1 MSILQ
6 EYEEI
11 KKYIGEEKWDNI
23 DNYIN
28 DIHPEL
34 RLDQI
39 IYNSDNW
46 LEYEKWFYKKV
57 KEYSVDVQSV
67 WKTDYDDYKCF
78 AIIGNGLKNI
88 GSIIASYDE
97 VQIRNLTGNIK
108 NQLSEKELENAF
120 AVLILND
127 YNDYKKLPTI
137 SKCSK
142 LLKYVY
148 DCVCSSDSSM
158 CHIDYEDW
166 KELKEDLDYTDKDLE
181 ILNNEI
187 KKYGLDEV
195 VEIGTGEYTIV
206 GYGDL
211 ETRFIDDRDIKNCA
225 EVKDELDDY
234 EK

>member
-1 MSILQ
+1 M
-6 EYEEI
+6 
-11 KKYIGEEKWDNI
+11 N
-23 DNYIN
+23 
-28 DIHPEL
+28 
-34 RLDQI
+34 
-39 IYNSDNW
+39 
-46 LEYEKWFYKKV
+46 YEKWFYKKV

-78 AIIGNGLKNI
+78 AVIGNGLKTI

-97 VQIRNLTGNIK
+97 TQIRNLTGNIK
-108 NQLSEKELENAF
+108 NQLGEKELKNAF

-127 YNDYKKLPTI
+127 YNDYTKLPTI

-148 DCVCSSDSSM
+148 DSVCSSDSSM

-187 KKYGLDEV
+187 KKYELDEV
-195 VEIGTGEYTIV
+195 IEVDTGEYAIV

-211 ETRFIDDRDIKNCA
+211 ETRFIDDRNVKDYV
-225 EVKDELDDY
+225 EVKEELECY

>member
-11 KKYIGEEKWDNI
+11 KKYIGEEKWGHI

-39 IYNSDNW
+39 IYSSENW
-46 LEYEKWFYKKV
+46 LDYEKWFYKKV

-78 AIIGNGLKNI
+78 AVIGNGLKNI

-97 VQIRNLTGNIK
+97 TQIRNLTGNIK
-108 NQLSEKELENAF
+108 NQLGDKELKNAF

-148 DCVCSSDSSM
+148 DCVFSSDSSM
-158 CHIDYEDW
+158 CHIDYDNW

-195 VEIGTGEYTIV
+195 IEVDNGEYAIV

-225 EVKDELDDY
+225 EVRGELDGY

>member
-39 IYNSDNW
+39 IYSYENW
-46 LEYEKWFYKKV
+46 LNYEKWFYKKV

-67 WKTDYDDYKCF
+67 WKTDYDDYKCL

-120 AVLILND
+120 AVLILNN
-127 YNDYKKLPTI
+127 YYSNKVVTHYTGALRTLFM
-137 SKCSK
+137 
-142 LLKYVY
+142 LLQ
-148 DCVCSSDSSM
+148 
-158 CHIDYEDW
+158 
-166 KELKEDLDYTDKDLE
+166 
-181 ILNNEI
+181 
-187 KKYGLDEV
+187 
-195 VEIGTGEYTIV
+195 
-206 GYGDL
+206 
-211 ETRFIDDRDIKNCA
+211 F
-225 EVKDELDDY
+225 
-234 EK
+234 

>member
-39 IYNSDNW
+39 IYSYENW
-46 LEYEKWFYKKV
+46 LNYEKWFYKKV

-67 WKTDYDDYKCF
+67 WKTDYDDYKCL

-120 AVLILND
+120 AVLILNN

-137 SKCSK
+137 SNCSK

-158 CHIDYEDW
+158 CHID
-166 KELKEDLDYTDKDLE
+166 
-181 ILNNEI
+181 
-187 KKYGLDEV
+187 
-195 VEIGTGEYTIV
+195 
-206 GYGDL
+206 
-211 ETRFIDDRDIKNCA
+211 
-225 EVKDELDDY
+225 
-234 EK
+234 

>member
-1 MSILQ
+1 M
-6 EYEEI
+6 
-11 KKYIGEEKWDNI
+11 N
-23 DNYIN
+23 
-28 DIHPEL
+28 
-34 RLDQI
+34 
-39 IYNSDNW
+39 
-46 LEYEKWFYKKV
+46 YEKWFYKKV

-78 AIIGNGLKNI
+78 AVIGNGLKNI

-120 AVLILND
+120 AVLILNN

-137 SKCSK
+137 SNCSK

-195 VEIGTGEYTIV
+195 IEVDTGEYIIV

-211 ETRFIDDRDIKNCA
+211 ETRFIDDRDIKNRV
-225 EVKDELDDY
+225 EVKEELDDY

>member
-28 DIHPEL
+28 DIHSEL

-39 IYNSDNW
+39 IYSSENW
-46 LEYEKWFYKKV
+46 LNYEKWFYKKV

-78 AIIGNGLKNI
+78 AVIGNGLKTI

-97 VQIRNLTGNIK
+97 TQIRNLTGNIK
-108 NQLSEKELENAF
+108 NQLGEKELKNAF

-127 YNDYKKLPTI
+127 YNDYTKLPTI

-187 KKYGLDEV
+187 KKYKLDDV
-195 VEIGTGEYTIV
+195 IV

-211 ETRFIDDRDIKNCA
+211 ETRFIDDRNVKDYV
-225 EVKDELDDY
+225 EVKEELECY

>member
-1 MSILQ
+1 MKSLFYKGVIKI
-6 EYEEI
+6 EYI
-11 KKYIGEEKWDNI
+11 TRIWRNQKYIGEEKWDHI

-39 IYNSDNW
+39 IYSSENW
-46 LEYEKWFYKKV
+46 LDYEKWFYKKV

-78 AIIGNGLKNI
+78 AVIGNGLKNI

-97 VQIRNLTGNIK
+97 TQIRNLTGNIK
-108 NQLSEKELENAF
+108 NQLGDKELKNAF

-187 KKYGLDEV
+187 K
-195 VEIGTGEYTIV
+195 
-206 GYGDL
+206 
-211 ETRFIDDRDIKNCA
+211 NMN
-225 EVKDELDDY
+225 
-234 EK
+234 